1 MLRKMTL
8 STGTPQTI
16 PELVQKLQWEQ
27 EVNRELDKIND
38 KYLSKNNIIK
48 ASKTIDRK
56 GYV

>member
-48 ASKTIDRK
+48 ASKTIDIK

>member
-1 MLRKMTL
+1 MTL

-48 ASKTIDRK
+48 ASKTINRK